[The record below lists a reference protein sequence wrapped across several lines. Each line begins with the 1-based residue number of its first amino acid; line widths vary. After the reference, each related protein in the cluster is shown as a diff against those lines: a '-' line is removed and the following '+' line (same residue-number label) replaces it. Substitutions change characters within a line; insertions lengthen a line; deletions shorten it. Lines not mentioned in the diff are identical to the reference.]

1 LRPLGTD
8 QAPAAKVPADADHE
22 AGQIALAF
30 DDNRLASMLFGQYG
44 QTLALIERRLGVAA
58 DSRGNHVTIAGPR
71 ESCEQARR
79 VLEDLYDRLK
89 RGDEVQSGD
98 VEGAIRMV
106 ISQGSLFD
114 FTTADARPQENEIN
128 LRRRLVRA
136 RTAAQAAYIG
146 EMRRHALVFGTG
158 PAGTGKTW
166 LAVAHAVHLFERRQV
181 DRIILS
187 RPAVEAGERLGFLPG
202 DMREKVDPYLR
213 PIYDALYDLM
223 DTRIV
228 ERSLQSGEIEIA
240 PLAFM
245 RGRTLA
251 NAAVIL
257 DEAQNTT
264 SMQMKMF
271 LTRLGENSRMIVTG
285 DPSQVDLP
293 FGQTSGLAEAVRLLN
308 HVEGVGH
315 TVFTAADV
323 IRHELV
329 ARIVEAY
336 DRASAI
342 GNRPEKG

>member
-1 LRPLGTD
+1 
-8 QAPAAKVPADADHE
+8 VPTATASARDDHDAS
-22 AGQIALAF
+22 AIVITF
-30 DDNRLASMLFGQYG
+30 DDNRLASALFGQYG
-44 QTLALIERRLGVAA
+44 QNLALVERRLGVVV
-58 DSRGNHVTIAGPR
+58 DSRGNHVTISGPR
-71 ESCEQARR
+71 EAGEQARR
-79 VLEDLYDRLK
+79 VLEGLYDRLK
-89 RGDEVQSGD
+89 RGNEVQSGD
-98 VEGAIRMV
+98 VEGAIRMA
-106 ISQGSLFD
+106 IAQGSLFD
-114 FTTADARPQENEIN
+114 FGAPEAGLREHEIN
-128 LRRRLVRA
+128 LRKRLVRP
-136 RTAAQAAYIG
+136 RTATQAAYIAA
-146 EMRRHALVFGTG
+146 MRRHALVFGTG

-166 LAVAHAVHLFERRQV
+166 LAVAHALHLFERKQV

-223 DTRIV
+223 DARIV
-228 ERSLQSGEIEIA
+228 ERALQSGEIEIA

-257 DEAQNTT
+257 DEAQNATA
-264 SMQMKMF
+264 MQMKMF

-293 FGQTSGLAEAVRLLN
+293 FGQASGLAEAVRLLAN
-308 HVEGVGH
+308 VEGIGH
-315 TVFTAADV
+315 TVFSAADV

-336 DRASAI
+336 DRGPPA
-342 GNRPEKG
+342 GTREKD

>member
-1 LRPLGTD
+1 MRPLGTE
-8 QAPAAKVPADADHE
+8 QVTAATSPADGDQQA
-22 AGQIALAF
+22 AQIVLAF
-30 DDNRLASMLFGQYG
+30 DDNRLASALFGQYG
-44 QTLALIERRLGVAA
+44 QSLALIERRLGVVA

-71 ESCEQARR
+71 EACEQARR
-79 VLEDLYDRLK
+79 VLEGLYDRLK
-89 RGDEVQSGD
+89 RGNEVQTGD
-98 VEGAIRMV
+98 VEGAIRLA
-106 ISQGSLFD
+106 IAQGSLFD
-114 FTTADARPQENEIN
+114 FETAEARPGEEEIN
-128 LRRRLVRA
+128 LRKRLVRA
-136 RTAAQAAYIG
+136 RTAAQAGYIG
-146 EMRRHALVFGTG
+146 AMRHHALVFGTG

-166 LAVAHAVHLFERRQV
+166 LAVAHAVHLLERKQV

-223 DTRIV
+223 DSRIV
-228 ERSLQSGEIEIA
+228 ERAMQSGEIEIA

-245 RGRTLA
+245 RGRTLS

-293 FGQTSGLAEAVRLLN
+293 FGQASGLAEAVRLLS
-308 HVEGVGH
+308 HVEGIGH

-336 DRASAI
+336 DAASTAKRGEGI
-342 GNRPEKG
+342 